1 VAHRAA
7 TDGSA
12 RRRGIHSP
20 PARRTWHSE
29 RMKKWV
35 VRFASLLVFNI
46 LVLLVVGWL
55 TPARVGW
62 AAVWAGIVLTALV
75 IWIKPLVE
83 KWFRSMASKSS
94 GQRTRAGEKLV
105 EFFLAFAVAFLVWIA
120 TVVFTGVSIGGGI
133 FGAFWGWVLP
143 PVILLIGWA
152 IYGAIDDKVEG
163 HAGALYDRATG
174 TKTVTADAAT
184 SASPAGT
191 SRAYPGAAPA
201 TDAGRRELDDGLTDE
216 QRRMLDELGKG

>member
-1 VAHRAA
+1 
-7 TDGSA
+7 
-12 RRRGIHSP
+12 
-20 PARRTWHSE
+20 
-29 RMKKWV
+29 MKKWV

-83 KWFRSMASKSS
+83 RWFRSMAARSS
-94 GQRTRAGEKLV
+94 AQRTKAGEKLV

-120 TVVFTGVSIGGGI
+120 TVLFTGVSIGGGI

-143 PVILLIGWA
+143 PVILIIGWA

-174 TKTVTADAAT
+174 TKAVAADAGS
-184 SASPAGT
+184 SASADGT
-191 SRAYPGAAPA
+191 PRAYPGAAPA
-201 TDAGRRELDDGLTDE
+201 TDAGRRELNDGLTDE

>member
-1 VAHRAA
+1 
-7 TDGSA
+7 
-12 RRRGIHSP
+12 
-20 PARRTWHSE
+20 
-29 RMKKWV
+29 M
-35 VRFASLLVFNI
+35 
-46 LVLLVVGWL
+46 
-55 TPARVGW
+55 
-62 AAVWAGIVLTALV
+62 
-75 IWIKPLVE
+75 
-83 KWFRSMASKSS
+83 
-94 GQRTRAGEKLV
+94 
-105 EFFLAFAVAFLVWIA
+105 WIA

-184 SASPAGT
+184 TASATGT
-191 SRAYPGAAPA
+191 RRAYTDAAPA